1 MAKEQPLP
9 RWAVSLIRGSR
20 AEHITIVNAKD
31 AESAIATVV
40 KDRNITNPRDLKR
53 LAARPAG

>member
-1 MAKEQPLP
+1 MRKEAPLP

-20 AEHITIVNAKD
+20 AEHITIINAPD
-31 AESAIATVV
+31 AESAIAAVV
-40 KDRNITNPRDLKR
+40 RDHNITDPHHIKR

>member
-1 MAKEQPLP
+1 MTKQLP
-9 RWAVSLIRGSR
+9 RRVVSLISGSR

-31 AESAIATVV
+31 AESAIAAVI
-40 KDRNITNPRDLKR
+40 KDHNITDPHSIKR